1 MPETGRPWTEAED
14 KLIVEKNHLIG
25 RFHSEKGKIKPDPD
39 EMFRLA
45 FEAAKIEM
53 KLAEMTLGEKGALVQ
68 LVSAASLMLEA
79 TKIYAEK
86 FGNLAI
92 PDMCK
97 NASKAMGER

>member
-1 MPETGRPWTEAED
+1 MPESGRPWTEAED
-14 KLIVEKNHLIG
+14 ALIVKKNHLIG
-25 RFHSEKGKIKPDPD
+25 GFHLEKGKIKPDPD
-39 EMFRLA
+39 ELFRLA

-68 LVSAASLMLEA
+68 FVSASSLMLEA
-79 TKIYAEK
+79 TKLYAEK

-97 NASKAMGER
+97 NAMKALGER